1 MKDFAFIFATVMALE
16 IIDHAFG
23 KAIGMAVSVT
33 ALIAC
38 LIFLYHAGAQAI
50 EARRAETAKTG
61 SVEDE
66 SAVPKECAQ
75 KGGA

>member
-1 MKDFAFIFATVMALE
+1 MIEWVLGP
-16 IIDHAFG
+16 FG
-23 KAIGMAVSVT
+23 WHWEYPRPYPQMNSR
-33 ALIAC
+33 L
-38 LIFLYHAGAQAI
+38 AQAI
-50 EARRAETAKTG
+50 EARRAETGTG